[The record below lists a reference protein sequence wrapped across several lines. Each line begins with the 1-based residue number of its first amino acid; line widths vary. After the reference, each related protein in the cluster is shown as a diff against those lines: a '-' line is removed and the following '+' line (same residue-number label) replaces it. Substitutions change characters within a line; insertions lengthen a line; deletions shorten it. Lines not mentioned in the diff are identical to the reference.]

1 MAEVTILSNTYF
13 VYADVDTANDYL
25 AAAFHADAW
34 SALTSDDTK
43 AKALVTAART
53 IDRQCWKGTKTD
65 SAQDGEWPRDD
76 TGVDGVINGVTPQDV
91 INASIEMALA
101 FVDGSELQNEATI
114 EQRIQQL
121 KAGSVSLTF
130 FRGIDGTQQ
139 RFPQIIMELLRKYLC
154 GYGDDVGGP
163 ITSGTGGTSISNK
176 EYGYSRGI

>member
-1 MAEVTILSNTYF
+1 MPQLTILSNTYF

-34 SALTSDDTK
+34 NALTNETTK

-53 IDRQCWKGTKTD
+53 IDRQNWKGTKTSD
-65 SAQDGEWPRDD
+65 AQDGEWPRDN
-76 TGVDGVINGVTPQDV
+76 TGVDGVVDGVTPQDV
-91 INASIEMALA
+91 IDASIEMALA

-139 RFPQIIMELLRKYLC
+139 RFPQIIMELLRKYLV
-154 GYGDDVGGP
+154 GYGDELAGP
-163 ITSGTGGTSISNK
+163 SSSGTEGTSISNK
-176 EYGYSRGI
+176 EYGYSRGL